1 MTTLDLLSNI
11 IPADQALAN
20 KALSVA
26 LRQINGIE
34 DMTLP
39 TFAATVSKTQTMVD
53 LPLINA
59 QTTPVSPAA
68 TTYFK
73 NSATGSSTNKT
84 YVIYDFLGTAT
95 GTLGTPIMVNTVAQ
109 LATMNTSTLESIYE
123 DMVNTLNGTYGVPP
137 APIVIPSGPAAGTY
151 ATVALAMAALIAAA
165 NAECA
170 NLAAAYPS
178 QAASVNAGWIKLATA
193 QATETANQAKA
204 GLVWA
209 NLVANSQ
216 QSIISLV
223 QALPD
228 LGQDKAVG
236 GEAQFFDNIV
246 VKTNVTGQAIIGTF
260 RQGATTPALN
270 NAGIS
275 TSNNV
280 PTNPVPPP
288 PQITQ
293 GPTTS

>member
-34 DMTLP
+34 DMSLP
-39 TFAATVSKTQTMVD
+39 TFANTVSKTQTMIG

-59 QTTPVSPAA
+59 QTTPVNPAA

-73 NSATGSSTNKT
+73 NTATGSSTNKS
-84 YVIYDFLGTAT
+84 YVICDFLGTAT
-95 GTLGTPIMVNTVAQ
+95 GIVGTPIMVNTLAQ
-109 LATMNTSTLESIYE
+109 LATMNTAALASIYQ
-123 DMVNTLNGTYGVPP
+123 DMINTLNGTYGVPP

-170 NLAAAYPS
+170 SLAAAYPA
-178 QAASVNAGWIKLATA
+178 QAASVNAGWTKLATT
-193 QATETANQAKA
+193 QTTEAANQAKA
-204 GLVWA
+204 GLVWTT
-209 NLVANSQ
+209 LLANSQ
-216 QSIISLV
+216 QSVLSLV

-236 GEAQFFDNIV
+236 GSAQFFDQTIV
-246 VKTNVTGQAIIGTF
+246 KSTVTGQAIQGTF
-260 RQGATTPALN
+260 RQGATSPALN
-270 NAGIS
+270 NAGIN

-288 PQITQ
+288 PQIST